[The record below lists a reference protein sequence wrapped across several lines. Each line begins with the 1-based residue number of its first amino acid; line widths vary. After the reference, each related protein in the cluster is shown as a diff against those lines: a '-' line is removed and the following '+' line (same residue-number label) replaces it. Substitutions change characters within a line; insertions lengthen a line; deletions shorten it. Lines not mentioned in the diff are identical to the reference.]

1 MAGAARPDSLRLA
14 VQSVYALQALALLAG
29 VLGSG
34 TIGAQFLFLVPAVV
48 AVAVGYPLQARTSGS
63 WLASHCR
70 WQRRTF
76 WLALATAAALFL
88 LSAVLLLAVIGA
100 YLPGPGLALIGAWA
114 GYRVLHGWLNLRERQ
129 PMPVPLP
136 VKMETR

>member
-1 MAGAARPDSLRLA
+1 MADAARLDSLRRIVQLA
-14 VQSVYALQALALLAG
+14 YVLQALALAGG

-34 TIGAQFLFLVPAVV
+34 TIAAQFLFLVPALV
-48 AVAVGYPLQARTSGS
+48 ALAIDYALRARADGS

-76 WLALATAAALFL
+76 WLALAMAAVLFL
-88 LSAVLLLAVIGA
+88 VSAVLLLVMIGA

-114 GYRVLHGWLNLRERQ
+114 LYRVSRGWLNLRARQ
-129 PMPVPLP
+129 PMPVP
-136 VKMETR
+136 MEAT